1 MIKLRLKR
9 FGKKKEASFRIV
21 ACNSTS
27 RRDGRPL
34 QELGFYN
41 PRTKETRLDTEA
53 LRTRL
58 TQGAQPTDV
67 VRTLLEKG
75 GLLEKIER
83 PSIAIGKAKLE
94 KEKAAKSK
102 IKKEGNDSSE
112 VESDKNEADWKFEM
126 VELFK
131 AGEITKAR
139 KLVCASAR
147 AEEMEEVYRWLYD
160 NIELFGNEEQ
170 QDKAVIIIKQGL
182 VDHTLVVD
190 PEINLAAT
198 LIKLARL

>member
-41 PRTKETRLDTEA
+41 PRTKETRLDAEA
-53 LRTRL
+53 LRIRL

-75 GLLEKIER
+75 GLIEKKER
-83 PSIAIGKAKLE
+83 PSIAVGKAKLE
-94 KEKAAKSK
+94 KEMIAKAKN
-102 IKKEGNDSSE
+102 KEAV
-112 VESDKNEADWKFEM
+112 VESKEAE
-126 VELFK
+126 
-131 AGEITKAR
+131 
-139 KLVCASAR
+139 S
-147 AEEMEEVYRWLYD
+147 
-160 NIELFGNEEQ
+160 
-170 QDKAVIIIKQGL
+170 
-182 VDHTLVVD
+182 
-190 PEINLAAT
+190 
-198 LIKLARL
+198 

>member
-9 FGKKKEASFRIV
+9 FGKKRETSFRLV

-58 TQGAQPTDV
+58 GQGAQPTDA

-75 GLLEKIER
+75 GLLEKKVR
-83 PSIAIGKAKLE
+83 PAEVLGKQKQE
-94 KEKAAKSK
+94 KERSE
-102 IKKEGNDSSE
+102 KKKD
-112 VESDKNEADWKFEM
+112 
-126 VELFK
+126 
-131 AGEITKAR
+131 
-139 KLVCASAR
+139 
-147 AEEMEEVYRWLYD
+147 
-160 NIELFGNEEQ
+160 
-170 QDKAVIIIKQGL
+170 
-182 VDHTLVVD
+182 
-190 PEINLAAT
+190 AAT
-198 LIKLARL
+198 SETSE

>member
-67 VRTLLEKG
+67 VRSLLEKG
-75 GLLEKIER
+75 GLLEKKER

-94 KEKAAKSK
+94 KEKLAKAK
-102 IKKEGNDSSE
+102 TKDEENDSSKA
-112 VESDKNEADWKFEM
+112 ESATNEAE
-126 VELFK
+126 
-131 AGEITKAR
+131 
-139 KLVCASAR
+139 S
-147 AEEMEEVYRWLYD
+147 
-160 NIELFGNEEQ
+160 Q
-170 QDKAVIIIKQGL
+170 
-182 VDHTLVVD
+182 
-190 PEINLAAT
+190 
-198 LIKLARL
+198 

>member
-53 LRTRL
+53 LRLRL
-58 TQGAQPTDV
+58 TQGAQPTNI

-75 GLLEKIER
+75 GLLDKKER
-83 PSIAIGKAKLE
+83 PSIAIGKAKLAA
-94 KEKAAKSK
+94 KEKAAKAEA
-102 IKKEGNDSSE
+102 KKSE
-112 VESDKNEADWKFEM
+112 T
-126 VELFK
+126 
-131 AGEITKAR
+131 TKAE
-139 KLVCASAR
+139 K
-147 AEEMEEVYRWLYD
+147 E
-160 NIELFGNEEQ
+160 
-170 QDKAVIIIKQGL
+170 
-182 VDHTLVVD
+182 
-190 PEINLAAT
+190 
-198 LIKLARL
+198 

>member
-94 KEKAAKSK
+94 KEKTAKAK
-102 IKKEGNDSSE
+102 TNKA
-112 VESDKNEADWKFEM
+112 ESDSNKAESDSNKAESNSNKAESNSNEA
-126 VELFK
+126 
-131 AGEITKAR
+131 
-139 KLVCASAR
+139 AS
-147 AEEMEEVYRWLYD
+147 
-160 NIELFGNEEQ
+160 
-170 QDKAVIIIKQGL
+170 
-182 VDHTLVVD
+182 
-190 PEINLAAT
+190 
-198 LIKLARL
+198 